1 MKVRPPRGCRRRGRK
16 GDDDMSAHKIG
27 LVQNKDHGD
36 RSLRSASAD
45 VSTVVVRGKS
55 AVVLKDD
62 VHRVEHDV
70 KVSR

>member
-1 MKVRPPRGCRRRGRK
+1 
-16 GDDDMSAHKIG
+16 MSAHKIG